1 VTLRAE
7 GVTVR
12 IGARTL
18 LERVSVALEPGALLA
33 LGGRNGA
40 GKSTLLSV
48 MAGLRRPSEG
58 EVLLDGR
65 SVHLFEARAL
75 ARRRAV
81 LPQRDRLD
89 QPLLAREVVALG
101 RYPHGK
107 VDPRAPQVERALQQ
121 VSALGLADRPVDQLS
136 GGERQRVQLARVLAQ
151 LDAPGPPGLLLL
163 DEPTSALDLA
173 SQHQVLRL
181 LWEASRRGLA
191 VLCVLHDLN
200 LASCW
205 ADRLVLLSEG
215 QVAADGPPS
224 EVMTP
229 EVLWETLGVRAHV
242 LVHPDH
248 GRPQVV
254 VAEGQSGPGST

>member
-1 VTLRAE
+1 MTLSAE
-7 GVTVR
+7 EVTVR

-18 LERVSVALEPGALLA
+18 LDRVSVALEPGALLA

-48 MAGLRRPSEG
+48 LAGLRVPSSG
-58 EVLLDGR
+58 RVLLDG
-65 SVHLFEARAL
+65 SPLLQLEPRAL

-101 RYPHGK
+101 RYPHGA

-121 VSALGLADRPVDQLS
+121 VGALTLADRSVDQLS

-181 LWEASRRGLA
+181 LWEAARRGLA

-205 ADRLVLLSEG
+205 ADRMVLLSEG
-215 QVAADGPPS
+215 QVAADGAPG

-229 EVLWETLGVRAHV
+229 EVLWETLRVRAHV
-242 LVHPDH
+242 LAHPDH

-254 VAEGQSGPGST
+254 VAQER